1 MIIKKMKLS
10 AAVVAMA
17 GMILTSAPVNA
28 APKETA
34 KPAAEDQK
42 KENNQEQSK
51 YADKVVAKVKSSS
64 TLNIRKKPNT
74 DSKILGK
81 MKRGALGTIVKKG
94 TEWTKVKSGD
104 VTGYA
109 KNDYLV
115 FEDDIQA
122 FAEKNIKKVAKVTT
136 ETLRVREKASK
147 NADVVTLVSQDETYK
162 VKKHNSDWAKVKVDG
177 ETGYVSKDYVDVKY
191 KFKKAKSMK
200 QIEAERQ
207 AKLEAERKAREA
219 QEQQT
224 VQNSVQSSGS
234 SSADTQSTGSN
245 LSLKSL
251 DGEPTC
257 ELFSHARK
265 HGVITV
271 ADYSIGKGDEKVDRS
286 MVSAMFRQTDYIL
299 PSYAEASL
307 ITGETEIRRII
318 EALQD
323 MGAANIVLKLG
334 GKGCYLHANGI
345 DKMIEAYPARVVDTT
360 GAGDCFAAGF
370 IYGVA
375 KGMDVEVCA
384 RLGCAA
390 GSIAVE
396 AVGANTALR
405 SREQIYRRAGMQMDD
420 R

>member
-162 VKKHNSDWAKVKVDG
+162 VKKQNSDWAKVKVDG

-191 KFKKAKSMK
+191 KFKKAKSME
-200 QIEAERQ
+200 QIEAERQAKRQ
-207 AKLEAERKAREA
+207 AKLEAERKAR
-219 QEQQT
+219 EQQT

-234 SSADTQSTGSN
+234 SSADTQSTGSSQSRESIPASASVSGTSTGKRVAN
-245 LSLKSL
+245 YALQFVGNPYRYGGNSLSNGIDCSGFTQQVLAKF
-251 DGEPTC
+251 G
-257 ELFSHARK
+257 
-265 HGVITV
+265 
-271 ADYSIGKGDEKVDRS
+271 YSISRTSSSQASEGVAVSTSNLRAGDLIFYGSGGSINHVALYIGGGQVVHASNSAPYPKGGIKVSNAFYRTP
-286 MVSAMFRQTDYIL
+286 VCA
-299 PSYAEASL
+299 
-307 ITGETEIRRII
+307 RRII
-318 EALQD
+318 Q
-323 MGAANIVLKLG
+323 
-334 GKGCYLHANGI
+334 
-345 DKMIEAYPARVVDTT
+345 
-360 GAGDCFAAGF
+360 
-370 IYGVA
+370 
-375 KGMDVEVCA
+375 
-384 RLGCAA
+384 
-390 GSIAVE
+390 
-396 AVGANTALR
+396 
-405 SREQIYRRAGMQMDD
+405 
-420 R
+420 

>member
-1 MIIKKMKLS
+1 MEFLFWFFGVFCLAYYGVIVCYSGPSTSFAPIWLVLS
-10 AAVVAMA
+10 ACLFIIATVVHFYDRFRDRISLRLEVTADSGYSTTVSIVMLDSERERHFAV
-17 GMILTSAPVNA
+17 
-28 APKETA
+28 E
-34 KPAAEDQK
+34 
-42 KENNQEQSK
+42 
-51 YADKVVAKVKSSS
+51 
-64 TLNIRKKPNT
+64 
-74 DSKILGK
+74 
-81 MKRGALGTIVKKG
+81 KG
-94 TEWTKVKSGD
+94 
-104 VTGYA
+104 
-109 KNDYLV
+109 
-115 FEDDIQA
+115 
-122 FAEKNIKKVAKVTT
+122 
-136 ETLRVREKASK
+136 
-147 NADVVTLVSQDETYK
+147 
-162 VKKHNSDWAKVKVDG
+162 
-177 ETGYVSKDYVDVKY
+177 SKDYFGLSHINLDMVK
-191 KFKKAKSMK
+191 
-200 QIEAERQ
+200 E
-207 AKLEAERKAREA
+207 
-219 QEQQT
+219 
-224 VQNSVQSSGS
+224 
-234 SSADTQSTGSN
+234 SAIVSIGSN

>member
-162 VKKHNSDWAKVKVDG
+162 VKKQNSDWAKVKVDG

-207 AKLEAERKAREA
+207 AKRQAKLEAERKAR
-219 QEQQT
+219 EQQT

-234 SSADTQSTGSN
+234 SSADTQSTGSSQSRESIPASASVSGTSTGKRVAN
-245 LSLKSL
+245 YALQFVGNPYRYGGNSLSNGIDCSGFTQQVLAKF
-251 DGEPTC
+251 G
-257 ELFSHARK
+257 
-265 HGVITV
+265 
-271 ADYSIGKGDEKVDRS
+271 YSISRTSSSQASEGVAVSTSNLRAGDLIFYGSGGSINHVALYIGGGQVVHASNSAPYPKGGIKVSNAFYRTP
-286 MVSAMFRQTDYIL
+286 VCA
-299 PSYAEASL
+299 
-307 ITGETEIRRII
+307 RRII
-318 EALQD
+318 Q
-323 MGAANIVLKLG
+323 
-334 GKGCYLHANGI
+334 
-345 DKMIEAYPARVVDTT
+345 
-360 GAGDCFAAGF
+360 
-370 IYGVA
+370 
-375 KGMDVEVCA
+375 
-384 RLGCAA
+384 
-390 GSIAVE
+390 
-396 AVGANTALR
+396 
-405 SREQIYRRAGMQMDD
+405 
-420 R
+420 

>member
-28 APKETA
+28 SPKETA

-74 DSKILGK
+74 NSKILGK

-162 VKKHNSDWAKVKVDG
+162 VKKQNSDWAKVKVDG

-207 AKLEAERKAREA
+207 AKRQAKLEAERKAREA
-219 QEQQT
+219 REQQT

-234 SSADTQSTGSN
+234 SSADTQSTGSSQSRESIPASASVSGTSTGKRVAN
-245 LSLKSL
+245 YALQFVGNPYRYGGNSLSNGIDCSGFTQQVLAKF
-251 DGEPTC
+251 G
-257 ELFSHARK
+257 
-265 HGVITV
+265 
-271 ADYSIGKGDEKVDRS
+271 YSISRTSSSQASEGVAVSTSNLRAGDLIFYGSGGSINHVALYIGGGQVVHASNSAPYPKGGIKVSNAFYRTP
-286 MVSAMFRQTDYIL
+286 VCA
-299 PSYAEASL
+299 
-307 ITGETEIRRII
+307 RRII
-318 EALQD
+318 Q
-323 MGAANIVLKLG
+323 
-334 GKGCYLHANGI
+334 
-345 DKMIEAYPARVVDTT
+345 
-360 GAGDCFAAGF
+360 
-370 IYGVA
+370 
-375 KGMDVEVCA
+375 
-384 RLGCAA
+384 
-390 GSIAVE
+390 
-396 AVGANTALR
+396 
-405 SREQIYRRAGMQMDD
+405 
-420 R
+420 

>member
-42 KENNQEQSK
+42 KENNQAQSK

-162 VKKHNSDWAKVKVDG
+162 VKKHNRDWAKVKVDG
-177 ETGYVSKDYVDVKY
+177 ENRIC
-191 KFKKAKSMK
+191 FK
-200 QIEAERQ
+200 R
-207 AKLEAERKAREA
+207 L
-219 QEQQT
+219 
-224 VQNSVQSSGS
+224 
-234 SSADTQSTGSN
+234 
-245 LSLKSL
+245 
-251 DGEPTC
+251 C
-257 ELFSHARK
+257 
-265 HGVITV
+265 
-271 ADYSIGKGDEKVDRS
+271 
-286 MVSAMFRQTDYIL
+286 
-299 PSYAEASL
+299 
-307 ITGETEIRRII
+307 
-318 EALQD
+318 
-323 MGAANIVLKLG
+323 
-334 GKGCYLHANGI
+334 GCKI
-345 DKMIEAYPARVVDTT
+345 
-360 GAGDCFAAGF
+360 
-370 IYGVA
+370 
-375 KGMDVEVCA
+375 
-384 RLGCAA
+384 
-390 GSIAVE
+390 
-396 AVGANTALR
+396 
-405 SREQIYRRAGMQMDD
+405 
-420 R
+420 

>member
-1 MIIKKMKLS
+1 MIIKRMKLS

-42 KENNQEQSK
+42 KENNQAQSK

-104 VTGYA
+104 VTGYV

-147 NADVVTLVSQDETYK
+147 DADVVTLISEDETYK
-162 VKKHNSDWAKVKVDG
+162 VKKQNSDWAKVKVDG

-200 QIEAERQ
+200 QIKAERQ
-207 AKLEAERKAREA
+207 AKLEAQRKAREA
-219 QEQQT
+219 REQQS
-224 VQNSVQSSGS
+224 VQSSVQSSGS
-234 SSADTQSTGSN
+234 SSADTQSTGSSQSRKSIPASAGVSGTSTGKRVAN
-245 LSLKSL
+245 YALQFVGNPYRYGGNSLTNGIDCSGFTQQVLAKF
-251 DGEPTC
+251 G
-257 ELFSHARK
+257 
-265 HGVITV
+265 
-271 ADYSIGKGDEKVDRS
+271 YSISRTSSSQASEGVAVSTSNLRAGDLVFYGSGGGINHVALYIGGGQVVHASNSAPYPKGGIKVSNAFYRTP
-286 MVSAMFRQTDYIL
+286 VCA
-299 PSYAEASL
+299 
-307 ITGETEIRRII
+307 RRII
-318 EALQD
+318 Q
-323 MGAANIVLKLG
+323 
-334 GKGCYLHANGI
+334 
-345 DKMIEAYPARVVDTT
+345 
-360 GAGDCFAAGF
+360 
-370 IYGVA
+370 
-375 KGMDVEVCA
+375 
-384 RLGCAA
+384 
-390 GSIAVE
+390 
-396 AVGANTALR
+396 
-405 SREQIYRRAGMQMDD
+405 
-420 R
+420 

>member
-42 KENNQEQSK
+42 KENKQAQSE
-51 YADKVVAKVKSSS
+51 YSDKVVAKVKSSS
-64 TLNIRKKPNT
+64 SLNIRKKPNT

-104 VTGYA
+104 VTGYV

-147 NADVVTLVSQDETYK
+147 DADVVTLVSQDETYK
-162 VKKHNSDWAKVKVDG
+162 VKKQNSDWAKVKVDG

-219 QEQQT
+219 REQQT
-224 VQNSVQSSGS
+224 VQSSVQSSGS
-234 SSADTQSTGSN
+234 SSADTQSTGSSQSRKSISASASVSGTSTGKRVAN
-245 LSLKSL
+245 YALQFVGNPYRYGGNSLTNGIDCSGFTQQVLAKF
-251 DGEPTC
+251 G
-257 ELFSHARK
+257 
-265 HGVITV
+265 
-271 ADYSIGKGDEKVDRS
+271 YSISRTSSSQASEGVAVSTSNLRAGDLIFYGSGGSINHVALYIGGGQVVHASNSAPYPKGGIKVSNAFYRTP
-286 MVSAMFRQTDYIL
+286 VCA
-299 PSYAEASL
+299 
-307 ITGETEIRRII
+307 RRII
-318 EALQD
+318 Q
-323 MGAANIVLKLG
+323 
-334 GKGCYLHANGI
+334 
-345 DKMIEAYPARVVDTT
+345 
-360 GAGDCFAAGF
+360 
-370 IYGVA
+370 
-375 KGMDVEVCA
+375 
-384 RLGCAA
+384 
-390 GSIAVE
+390 
-396 AVGANTALR
+396 
-405 SREQIYRRAGMQMDD
+405 
-420 R
+420 

>member
-42 KENNQEQSK
+42 KENNQAQSK

-104 VTGYA
+104 VTGYV

-147 NADVVTLVSQDETYK
+147 DADVVTLISEDETYK
-162 VKKHNSDWAKVKVDG
+162 LKKQNSD
-177 ETGYVSKDYVDVKY
+177 
-191 KFKKAKSMK
+191 
-200 QIEAERQ
+200 
-207 AKLEAERKAREA
+207 
-219 QEQQT
+219 
-224 VQNSVQSSGS
+224 
-234 SSADTQSTGSN
+234 
-245 LSLKSL
+245 
-251 DGEPTC
+251 
-257 ELFSHARK
+257 
-265 HGVITV
+265 
-271 ADYSIGKGDEKVDRS
+271 
-286 MVSAMFRQTDYIL
+286 
-299 PSYAEASL
+299 
-307 ITGETEIRRII
+307 
-318 EALQD
+318 
-323 MGAANIVLKLG
+323 
-334 GKGCYLHANGI
+334 
-345 DKMIEAYPARVVDTT
+345 
-360 GAGDCFAAGF
+360 
-370 IYGVA
+370 
-375 KGMDVEVCA
+375 
-384 RLGCAA
+384 
-390 GSIAVE
+390 
-396 AVGANTALR
+396 
-405 SREQIYRRAGMQMDD
+405 
-420 R
+420 

>member
-28 APKETA
+28 APKETT

-42 KENNQEQSK
+42 KENKQAESK
-51 YADKVVAKVKSSS
+51 YDGKVVVKVKSSS

-104 VTGYA
+104 VTGYV

-115 FEDDIQA
+115 FEDDIQT

-136 ETLRVREKASK
+136 ETLRVREKASE

-162 VKKHNSDWAKVKVDG
+162 VKNQNSDWAKVKVDG

-207 AKLEAERKAREA
+207 AKLEAQRKARE
-219 QEQQT
+219 QQS
-224 VQNSVQSSGS
+224 VQSSVQSSGS
-234 SSADTQSTGSN
+234 SSADTQSTGSSQSRKSIPASAGVSGTSAGKRVAN
-245 LSLKSL
+245 YALQFVGNPYRYGGNSLTNGIDCSGFTQQVLAKF
-251 DGEPTC
+251 G
-257 ELFSHARK
+257 
-265 HGVITV
+265 
-271 ADYSIGKGDEKVDRS
+271 YSISRTSSSQASEGVAVSTSNLRAGDLIFYGSGGGINHVALYIGGGQVVHASNSAPYPKGGIKVSNAFYRTP
-286 MVSAMFRQTDYIL
+286 VCA
-299 PSYAEASL
+299 
-307 ITGETEIRRII
+307 RRII
-318 EALQD
+318 Q
-323 MGAANIVLKLG
+323 
-334 GKGCYLHANGI
+334 
-345 DKMIEAYPARVVDTT
+345 
-360 GAGDCFAAGF
+360 
-370 IYGVA
+370 
-375 KGMDVEVCA
+375 
-384 RLGCAA
+384 
-390 GSIAVE
+390 
-396 AVGANTALR
+396 
-405 SREQIYRRAGMQMDD
+405 
-420 R
+420 